1 MDKKKGIL
9 LVALGTPRSCEADDV
24 RDYLKEFLGDP
35 LVIQNQ
41 DGLVADL
48 NGIILKVRPQK
59 SAEMYKK
66 SWTDEGSP
74 LMIYTVAQ
82 AKQLQDMR
90 EDFDVRFAMTYGEP
104 RIDK

>member
-41 DGLVADL
+41 DGF
-48 NGIILKVRPQK
+48 GC
-59 SAEMYKK
+59 
-66 SWTDEGSP
+66 
-74 LMIYTVAQ
+74 
-82 AKQLQDMR
+82 
-90 EDFDVRFAMTYGEP
+90 RF
-104 RIDK
+104 